1 MGGMEAD
8 GSAETGSPNMRATST
23 DAGWVFTWL
32 GRGLAALLFAF
43 WGIFFVEHLGEWFLA
58 PESGWPPPAVWLAQ
72 ALHLAMLVGLALM
85 VFREGPGAVAT
96 IAATAAF
103 FLAIGYRGSLALPL
117 VNLAPVA
124 CFSLARWLGRV
135 AGEAQA

>member
-1 MGGMEAD
+1 
-8 GSAETGSPNMRATST
+8 MRATST

-32 GRGLAALLFAF
+32 GKGLAALLFAF
-43 WGIFFVEHLGEWFLA
+43 WGIFFIDHLGEWFLA
-58 PESGWPPPAVWLAQ
+58 PGGDWPPPAVWLAQ

-85 VFREGPGAVAT
+85 TLREGPGVVAT

-117 VNLAPVA
+117 VNFAPIA
-124 CFSLARWLGRV
+124 CFALGRWMGRGAR
-135 AGEAQA
+135 AGQA